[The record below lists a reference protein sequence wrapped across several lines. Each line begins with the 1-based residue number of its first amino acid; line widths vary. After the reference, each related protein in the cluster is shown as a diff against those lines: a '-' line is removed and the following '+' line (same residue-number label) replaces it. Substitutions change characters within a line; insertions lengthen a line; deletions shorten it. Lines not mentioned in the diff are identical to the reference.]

1 PRAVRCTTPG
11 RRMDPAWITA
21 ITALAVALVSLGTWG
36 GRWAVRLLIAT
47 HDFLTDWPK
56 MKTAITGLQQEIAE
70 VHADRAA
77 QHHELVLQQ
86 RASVILGEKLCT
98 TFGTLA
104 ALKPPPGNPAKNLSR
119 AFEDNLH
126 TALDQ
131 LGTDLGCKSASP
143 P

>member
-1 PRAVRCTTPG
+1 MKITPMRA
-11 RRMDPAWITA
+11 IS
-21 ITALAVALVSLGTWG
+21 ALLV
-36 GRWAVRLLIAT
+36 
-47 HDFLTDWPK
+47 LTL
-56 MKTAITGLQQEIAE
+56 ITGGGNLWASWAE

-104 ALKPPPGNPAKNLSR
+104 ALKPPPGNPAKNPSR